1 METNRTDKEVLVKGI
16 KTMLFTLGLM
26 FIGPILLYI
35 GFSNPEKLL
44 HYPLVI
50 AGSLACIVAIYFA
63 FKGINTIM
71 DSMFGQKPKKK

>member
-1 METNRTDKEVLVKGI
+1 METNRTDKEVLIKGI

-35 GFSNPEKLL
+35 GFSNPEKPL

-50 AGSLACIVAIYFA
+50 AGSLACIGAIYFA
-63 FKGINTIM
+63 FKGINTMM
-71 DSMFGQKPKKK
+71 DSMFGKKPKKK